1 MNMGTG
7 INQMAH
13 FDPRSVLALIFAL
26 AAILL
31 TACSSDDA
39 PVASFDKADSAL
51 FERAHSPSIGPN
63 NASVTI
69 VEFFD
74 PACEACRAFYP
85 YVKEILKRHPEDVRL
100 VIRYAAFHDG
110 SETVVRL
117 LEAARQQQ
125 VYQAVL
131 EALLIKQN
139 EWASHHSPNIDR
151 AWELAE
157 SAGLDIGKAKAIL
170 DSIEMDQLIA
180 QENADLRAFKVS
192 QTPTFYV
199 NSKPLEQ
206 HGPDHLYQLVIEE
219 LTSSR

>member
-1 MNMGTG
+1 MC
-7 INQMAH
+7 
-13 FDPRSVLALIFAL
+13 
-26 AAILL
+26 AITVICL

-39 PVASFDKADSAL
+39 SVTQAEKAEGAM
-51 FERAHSPSIGPN
+51 FERAHSPTLGPDT
-63 NASVTI
+63 APVTI

-85 YVKEILKRHPEDVRL
+85 YVKEILKRHPDDVRL
-100 VIRYAAFHDG
+100 VIRYAAFHQG

-131 EALLIKQN
+131 ETLLLQQQ

-157 SAGLDIGKAKAIL
+157 QAGLNVSSAKAML
-170 DSIEMDQLIA
+170 NSEEMDQLIA
-180 QENADLRAFKVS
+180 QEGADLRAFKIN
-192 QTPTFYV
+192 QTPTFFV
-199 NSKPLEQ
+199 HGQPLEQ
-206 HGPDHLYQLVIEE
+206 HGPDHLYQLVIGE
-219 LTSSR
+219 LSKAQ